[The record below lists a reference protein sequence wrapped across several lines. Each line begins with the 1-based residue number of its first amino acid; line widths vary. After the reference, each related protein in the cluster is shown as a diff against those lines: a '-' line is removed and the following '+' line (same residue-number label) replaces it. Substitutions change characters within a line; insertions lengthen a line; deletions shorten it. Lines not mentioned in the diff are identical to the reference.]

1 MFRID
6 KIFENYQTEIIKIE
20 GEIKDSDA
28 RDWAESLQS
37 IMNGS
42 PRQIIFDFCDATFVS
57 SKSVAIPIQQITQN
71 IFLLNCPA
79 SVKNLIHAAG
89 FSKQV
94 LE

>member
-6 KIFENYQTEIIKIE
+6 KVFENDQTEIIKIE

-28 RDWAESLQS
+28 KEWAESLQS

-42 PRQIIFDFCDATFVS
+42 FRQIILDFCDASFVS
-57 SKSVAIPIQQITQN
+57 SKAVEMFIYQMTQN
-71 IFLLNCPA
+71 IFLLNCPTAFKNLVRSAGWSA
-79 SVKNLIHAAG
+79 SV
-89 FSKQV
+89 